1 MDSPCISWRIVLLRH
16 VSPVGQPQGGR
27 LPVGSSGRLGKWP
40 LRDREI
46 LRSSRCGEYYKSFY
60 LNYLLSLARGPVA
73 VSSWAGAGLSI
84 EQATVVGVVGLG
96 FGFVG
101 TASLACSSTIL
112 FCFLSFI
119 CEVGRTLAL
128 PRNVARCRV
137 RLSLSVFFICISI
150 MPVRFL
156 CVFSFVL
163 SLQ

>member
-1 MDSPCISWRIVLLRH
+1 MQIYVEQRHGRGPETANCDDINKINKMDSPCISWRIVLLRH

-96 FGFVG
+96 FEFVG

-112 FCFLSFI
+112 CFVS
-119 CEVGRTLAL
+119 CPSSAGSG
-128 PRNVARCRV
+128 V
-137 RLSLSVFFICISI
+137 RWHF
-150 MPVRFL
+150 PGT
-156 CVFSFVL
+156 
-163 SLQ
+163 